1 MTQKLGKKKGR
12 RLGLLRRRERER
24 ERESEMGGEEER
36 GTLGQQQMNDTTD
49 MESR

>member
-12 RLGLLRRRERER
+12 RLGLLLRRERER

-36 GTLGQQQMNDTTD
+36 GTLG
-49 MESR
+49 